1 MIDRAVIL
9 PASVAVLLLGLA
21 VVPGL
26 LPQGGDEDALRE
38 ARIEALERQPAGRA
52 VTLETGHLTAVIVA
66 GSPYRGGQGL
76 WCRHYSLTVAGDGQ
90 SDTSSHAACRLSDG
104 EWVAASGP
112 PPEVAEAR

>member
-21 VVPGL
+21 VLPGL
-26 LPQGGDEDALRE
+26 WPAGNDDGALRE
-38 ARIEALERQPAGRA
+38 ARIEALERLPAGRA
-52 VTLETGHLTAVIVA
+52 VTLETGHLTAVIVP

-90 SDTSSHAACRLSDG
+90 SDTSNHAACRLADG
-104 EWVAASGP
+104 EWVAAAGP